1 MTQDSLIYL
10 IGSGIVSSLAGV
22 VVYLQVRNEKSQ
34 EKYQNETRKDLEECR
49 QDREKLWKDRELLW
63 VRVGELQAEIGK
75 LLRG

>member
-1 MTQDSLIYL
+1 MTQDSILYVA
-10 IGSGIVSSLAGV
+10 GSGIVSALAGV

-49 QDREKLWKDRELLW
+49 QDRERLWKDRELLW
-63 VRVGELQAEIGK
+63 VKVGELQAELSK